1 MVHELEV
8 VVLDKPRTVT
18 TSKGLAEVIASR
30 IGGGI
35 HFQISSATAPFPML
49 DVLVQEPYAVVHWFP
64 RDGDAGAQARS
75 DVAEPPEEL
84 TFPHSALGDGITM
97 PGSVLIEVATAE
109 ACVEQFADTL
119 SRPTLVDWIEM

>member
-1 MVHELEV
+1 VVHELEV
-8 VVLDKPRTVT
+8 IVLDEPRTVT
-18 TSKGLAEVIASR
+18 TSDVLAALIATR
-30 IGGGI
+30 IEGGN

-64 RDGDAGAQARS
+64 RDGDAGAQACS
-75 DVAEPPEEL
+75 DVAEPPQEVV
-84 TFPHSALGDGITM
+84 FPLSALGDGITM

>member
-1 MVHELEV
+1 MHELEV
-8 VVLDKPRTVT
+8 VVLDEPRTVT
-18 TSKGLAEVIASR
+18 TPDELSEVIASR
-30 IGGGI
+30 IAGGS
-35 HFQISSATAPFPML
+35 HFEISSATTRYPML

-64 RDGDAGAQARS
+64 RDGDAGAQACS
-75 DVAEPPEEL
+75 DVAEPPQEVA
-84 TFPHSALGDGITM
+84 FPHGALGDRITM